1 MTIPILLL
9 ILGLAILIAGGES
22 LVRGASSIALKFKI
36 QPIVI
41 GLTIVAFGT
50 SAPELV
56 VNILSAINGNSDL
69 AFGNIIGSN
78 ISNILLILGISAI
91 FTPLAVQYN
100 TTWKE
105 IPFAILAIVAVY
117 FMSNDVLFD
126 NAQSNSLSRTDGI
139 LLLLL
144 FVIFL
149 YYTVELAKEF
159 YAPEGDGAK
168 EYTTLLSIFLIIGG
182 LFGLYYGGEMI
193 VDNAVILAKMFGM
206 SERIIGLTIVAIG
219 TSLPEL
225 ATSVIA
231 AYKNKADIAIGNIV
245 GSNIFNTLWIL
256 GITATI
262 MPMPISSSINS
273 DVIFNV
279 FVSILLLAAII
290 FFKKYTIARLEGS
303 FFVILYIIYLLSVI
317 LGF

>member
-1 MTIPILLL
+1 MAIPILLL
-9 ILGLAILIAGGES
+9 LFGLAILVVGGES

-56 VNILSAINGNSDL
+56 VNIMSAINGTSDL
-69 AFGNIIGSN
+69 AFGNVIGSN
-78 ISNILLILGISAI
+78 ISNILLILGVSALI
-91 FTPLAVQYN
+91 TPLAVQYN

-105 IPFAILAIVAVY
+105 IPFAVLAIIAVY
-117 FMSNDVLFD
+117 FMSNDTFFD
-126 NAQSNSLSRTDGI
+126 NASANLLSRIDGII
-139 LLLLL
+139 LLLLFL
-144 FVIFL
+144 VFL
-149 YYTVELAKEF
+149 YYTYELAKEF
-159 YAPEGDGAK
+159 YAPEADEAK
-168 EYTTLLSIFLIIGG
+168 EYTTLISIGLILLG
-182 LFGLYYGGEMI
+182 LLGLYFGGELI

-225 ATSVIA
+225 ATSIIA

-256 GITATI
+256 GVTAII

-273 DVIFNV
+273 DVIFNI
-279 FVSILLLAAII
+279 FVTILLLLGII
-290 FFKKYTIARLEGS
+290 FFKRYTLQRWEGGIFVVVYIA
-303 FFVILYIIYLLSVI
+303 YLLSVI
-317 LGF
+317 LN

>member
-1 MTIPILLL
+1 MAIPVLLL
-9 ILGLAILIAGGES
+9 LLGLVILVVGGDS
-22 LVRGASSIALKFKI
+22 LVRGASSIALKLKI

-56 VNILSAINGNSDL
+56 VNIMSAINGSSDL
-69 AFGNIIGSN
+69 AFGNVIGSN
-78 ISNILLILGISAI
+78 ITNILLILGISAI

-126 NAQSNSLSRTDGI
+126 GVSTNLLSRTDGI
-139 LLLLL
+139 VLLLL
-144 FVIFL
+144 FLIFL
-149 YYTVELAKEF
+149 YYTLELTKEF
-159 YAPEGDGAK
+159 YVPEAEKSK
-168 EYTTLLSIFLIIGG
+168 EYSVWISLFFVILGLL
-182 LFGLYYGGEMI
+182 GLYFGGELI

-206 SERIIGLTIVAIG
+206 TERIIGLTIVAIG

-231 AYKNKADIAIGNIV
+231 AYNNKADIAIGNIV

-256 GITATI
+256 GVTSLIK
-262 MPMPISSSINS
+262 PMSISSGINS
-273 DVIFNV
+273 DVIFNIFISV
-279 FVSILLLAAII
+279 ILFLAIL
-290 FFKKYTIARLEGS
+290 FFKKYTIQRWEGIL
-303 FFVILYIIYLLSVI
+303 FVLLYLAYLLSVI
-317 LGF
+317 F

>member
-1 MTIPILLL
+1 MAIPILLL
-9 ILGLAILIAGGES
+9 LIGLVILVLGGEA

-56 VNILSAINGNSDL
+56 VNIMSAINGTSDL
-69 AFGNIIGSN
+69 AFGNVIGSN
-78 ISNILLILGISAI
+78 ISNILLILGTSALI
-91 FTPLAVQYN
+91 TPLAVQYN

-105 IPFAILAIVAVY
+105 IPFAVLAIIAVY
-117 FMSNDVLFD
+117 FMSNDIFFD
-126 NAQSNSLSRTDGI
+126 NASANFLSRTDGI
-139 LLLLL
+139 ILLLL
-144 FVIFL
+144 FIIFL
-149 YYTVELAKEF
+149 YYTYELAKEF
-159 YAPEGDGAK
+159 YAPEADEAK
-168 EYTTLLSIFLIIGG
+168 EYNTFISITMILLG
-182 LFGLYYGGEMI
+182 LLGLYFGGEMI
-193 VDNAVILAKMFGM
+193 VENAIVLAKMFGM

-225 ATSVIA
+225 ATSIIA

-262 MPMPISSSINS
+262 LPMPISSSINS
-273 DVIFNV
+273 DVIFNI
-279 FVSILLLAAII
+279 FVTILLLFGII
-290 FFKKYTIARLEGS
+290 FFKKYTLQRWEGGLFVVIYIA
-303 FFVILYIIYLLSVI
+303 YLLSVI
-317 LGF
+317 F

>member
-1 MTIPILLL
+1 MAIPILLL
-9 ILGLAILIAGGES
+9 LLGLIILIASGEA
-22 LVRGASSIALKFKI
+22 LVRGASSVALKFKI
-36 QPIVI
+36 PPIVI

-56 VNILSAINGNSDL
+56 VNIMSAINGTSDL
-69 AFGNIIGSN
+69 AFGNVIGSN
-78 ISNILLILGISAI
+78 IANILLILGISAI
-91 FTPLAVQYN
+91 ISPLAVQHN

-105 IPFAILAIVAVY
+105 IPFAILAILAVY

-126 NAQSNSLSRTDGI
+126 NASGNLLSRTDGI

-149 YYTVELAKEF
+149 YYTYELAKEF
-159 YAPEGDGAK
+159 YAPEAEEAK
-168 EYTTLLSIFLIIGG
+168 EYTTLISITMILIG
-182 LFGLYYGGEMI
+182 LIGLYFGGEMI
-193 VDNAVILAKMFGM
+193 VDNAVNLAKMFGM
-206 SERIIGLTIVAIG
+206 SERIIGLTIVAVG

-256 GITATI
+256 GITSFI
-262 MPMPISSSINS
+262 MPMPISSAINS
-273 DVIFNV
+273 DVIFNIV
-279 FVSILLLAAII
+279 ISVLLLGGIL
-290 FFKKYTIARLEGS
+290 FFKKYTLQRWEGS
-303 FFVILYIIYLLSVI
+303 IFVIIYIVYLLSVI
-317 LGF
+317 FGF

>member
-1 MTIPILLL
+1 MIIPLLLL
-9 ILGLAILIAGGES
+9 ILGLAILVLGGEA

-56 VNILSAINGNSDL
+56 VNIMSAINGTPDL
-69 AFGNIIGSN
+69 AFGNVIGSN
-78 ISNILLILGISAI
+78 IANILLILGVSALI
-91 FTPLAVQYN
+91 TPLVVQHS

-105 IPFAILAIVAVY
+105 IPFAILAIIVVY

-126 NAQSNSLSRTDGI
+126 GTSSNFLSRIDGI
-139 LLLLL
+139 VLLLL

-149 YYTVELAKEF
+149 YYTYELAKDF
-159 YAPEGDGAK
+159 YAAEVDETR
-168 EYTTLLSIFLIIGG
+168 EYKTFISIIFIIAG

-193 VDNAVILAKMFGM
+193 VNNAVFIAKMFGM
-206 SERIIGLTIVAIG
+206 SERIIGLTIVAVG

-231 AYKNKADIAIGNIV
+231 SYHKKADIAIGNIV

-256 GITATI
+256 GITSVI
-262 MPMPISSSINS
+262 SPMPISSSINS
-273 DVIFNV
+273 DVIFNI
-279 FVSILLLAAII
+279 FVSFLLMFGILI
-290 FFKKYTIARLEGS
+290 FKKYTLQRWEG
-303 FFVILYIIYLLSVI
+303 FLFVLIFIIYLISLI
-317 LGF
+317 F